1 LQQAEG
7 SDAIGPEPVL
17 DAGENFSFPDRGE
30 REKGQKNN
38 EECGNIEQAGD
49 DLPEPIRRS
58 RDKGEDL
65 LLRVDEDL
73 IDKTAHVALKESE
86 VCFFKQDRNTSGRGA
101 LLQTGPL

>member
-1 LQQAEG
+1 
-7 SDAIGPEPVL
+7 
-17 DAGENFSFPDRGE
+17 
-30 REKGQKNN
+30 
-38 EECGNIEQAGD
+38 
-49 DLPEPIRRS
+49 
-58 RDKGEDL
+58 